1 MKPETVNKL
10 LFAVGAVGFILFC
23 AVLTFIMAYGV
34 YSR

>member
-1 MKPETVNKL
+1 MKHETLNKL
-10 LFAVGAVGFILFC
+10 LFAVGVVGFLLFC